1 MVNLLA
7 AARIASRWL
16 ELDVDTA
23 AAQARELV
31 AVDAVCVCRDDG
43 WGVLIGN
50 DLRPLLVEP
59 SRPFE
64 SFVADFAA
72 GWRTDYMGRRAA

>member
-16 ELDVDTA
+16 EMDVDTA
-23 AAQARELV
+23 TARLRELV
-31 AVDAVCVCRDDG
+31 AVEAVHVSRDDG
-43 WGVLIGN
+43 WGVLIGK

-59 SRPFE
+59 GRPFE

-72 GWRTDYMGRRAA
+72 GWRTDFLGRRAA